1 MITFRDIKKV
11 AARVFRSL
19 QPTLRTHLVGQVVA
33 YDPAT
38 NTAEIQPVV
47 NAVRFGD
54 PDNLT
59 TKQLPVLAD
68 VPVQL
73 PGSGKVWVAFGLA
86 EGTYGTLHVSD
97 RELETWLT
105 TGGIV
110 DPGDIRMHDISDCW
124 FEPSL
129 VHLTEEDDAGAFA
142 EAIDTDRI
150 CLRTRT
156 NTTQIAVK
164 DDETVEIKNENCT
177 LTIDVDGNVALT
189 TAGDVTMTADGNV
202 TTDATETVIQAGAD
216 YAVQYTAMKSA
227 FDTLKSELNALVTVY
242 NTHVHPGVL
251 AGAASTAVT
260 PAVGT
265 PPAADMSG
273 AQISDVR
280 LP

>member
-19 QPTLRTHLVGQVVA
+19 QPTIRTHLVGQVVA

-129 VHLTEEDDAGAFA
+129 VHLVDDGDNGAFA

-164 DDETVEIKNENCT
+164 DDETIEVKNEKCT
-177 LTIDVDGNVALT
+177 LVIDVDGNVTLT
-189 TAGDVTMTADGNV
+189 TDGAITATSGDTITLDNGSQTASVDGADV
-202 TTDATETVIQAGAD
+202 KAGAGSD
-216 YAVQYTAMKSA
+216 YVAMGTPTQTN
-227 FDTLKSELNALVTVY
+227 FDLI
-242 NTHVHPGVL
+242 NTIIGTTWVPVPNDG
-251 AGAASTAVT
+251 GAALK
-260 PAVGT
+260 
-265 PPAADMSG
+265 AAWAAAWAA
-273 AQISDVR
+273 AQPVASSN
-280 LP
+280 LKAE